1 MSFKK
6 IVSRIRFVIVL
17 VSNCK
22 ILAPR
27 LNVAFVTVDIQV
39 TTIIEHGPTFI
50 LITFKYKVARRASL
64 VL

>member
-6 IVSRIRFVIVL
+6 NVSRIRFVIVL
-17 VSNCK
+17 VSNRK
-22 ILAPR
+22 IRTPR
-27 LNVAFVTVDIQV
+27 MNVAFVTVDIQG

-50 LITFKYKVARRASL
+50 LTTFKYKFARRASL